1 MNLLSTIS
9 GPSDLK
15 QLPIDSLP
23 ILAQE
28 IRNRIIEVMSVNG
41 GHLASNLGV
50 VELTIALHYVFS
62 SPEDRM
68 IFDVSHQCYPHK
80 LLTGR
85 QHDSFTRIRQSN
97 GASGFCHPGES
108 PHDIFFA
115 GHAAT
120 ALSLALGIAKT
131 RDLKNENYHVLP
143 IIGDATLTCG
153 LALEA
158 LNNMDR
164 DLKQMIVILNDNEMS
179 ISKNVGSIK
188 GILSRLINNPTT
200 SKWAFELEKMIE
212 KIPKCGHSL
221 AQQGNKFSHSV
232 KNLVS
237 SAPFFEQYG
246 LAYIGPTDGHDLKKM
261 IALFDAV
268 KNLKMPVILH
278 LLTKKGYG
286 LEKAEADPITFH
298 GVKPF
303 NPKTCEFYPATTPS
317 PTFPKL
323 FGKWLKVRGKE
334 DEKLVVLTPAT
345 AVGGQ
350 LEPFM
355 EAFPNRSFDV
365 GIAEGHAAAFAGGLA
380 KGDHLHV
387 ILAIYST
394 FLQRALD
401 HLYHDIALQGSSLV
415 IAIDRAG
422 LAPQDGATHHGIF
435 DISFLRT
442 LPEIVICQPRN
453 GNVFIELLEASFS
466 YKKPVAIRYPNQQT
480 QFSENLI
487 RQKRVLGKGEVL
499 AEGKDLLIIALGTLC
514 QVALEVREKL
524 LEEGIIAT
532 VVDPIFVVP
541 LDTELL
547 SELLFTHNKIL
558 TIEEHSLHGGL
569 GDEVNHYLLN
579 HGYNVEV
586 NNVGI
591 PRTILHH
598 DRHEVLLDKCGLSV
612 EKLCHQVLHNFS
624 WPLKTNEVKQ

>member
-1 MNLLSTIS
+1 MNKFLSQIS
-9 GPSDLK
+9 GPQDLK
-15 QLPIDSLP
+15 QLDLDDLP

-50 VELTIALHYVFS
+50 VELTLALHTVFS
-62 SPEDRM
+62 SPIDRF

-85 QHDSFTRIRQSN
+85 QHEGFSRIRKN
-97 GASGFCHPGES
+97 KGLSGFCHPEES
-108 PHDIFFA
+108 PHDLFFA

-131 RDLKNENYHVLP
+131 RDLNQENYHVLP

-158 LNNMDR
+158 LNNIDR
-164 DLKQMIVILNDNEMS
+164 NLKQMIVILNDNEMS
-179 ISKNVGSIK
+179 ISKNVGSIT

-200 SKWAFELEKMIE
+200 SKWAFELEKMIA

-221 AQQGNKFSHSV
+221 AQQGHKISHSV

-237 SAPFFEQYG
+237 PAPFFEQYG
-246 LAYIGPTDGHDLKKM
+246 LAYIGPTDGHDLKKL
-261 IALFDAV
+261 IALFHAV

-278 LLTKKGYG
+278 IVTKKGYG

-303 NPKTCEFYPATTPS
+303 NPQTCEFYPAITPA
-317 PTFPKL
+317 PTFPKI
-323 FGKWLKVRGKE
+323 FGKWLKSKG
-334 DEKLVVLTPAT
+334 EKDKKLIVITPAT
-345 AVGGQ
+345 AVGSQ

-355 EAFPNRSFDV
+355 EAFPDRSFDV
-365 GIAEGHAAAFAGGLA
+365 GIAESHAAVFAGGLA
-380 KGDHLHV
+380 KGADLNIV
-387 ILAIYST
+387 LSIYST

-401 HLYHDIALQGSSLV
+401 HLYHDIVLQKSSLLL
-415 IAIDRAG
+415 AIDRAG

-442 LPEIVICQPRN
+442 LPEIVIAQPRD
-453 GNVFIELLEASFS
+453 GNVFVELLEEAFS
-466 YKKPVAIRYPNQQT
+466 YKKPIALRYPNQTTIFSDT
-480 QFSENLI
+480 QV
-487 RQKRVLGKGEVL
+487 RKKRALGKGEVL
-499 AEGKDLLIIALGTLC
+499 AEGKELLIIALGTLC
-514 QVALEVREKL
+514 SLALELRENLKK
-524 LEEGIIAT
+524 EGIVAT
-532 VVDPIFVVP
+532 VMDPIFVVP
-541 LDTELL
+541 IDTELL

-558 TIEEHSLHGGL
+558 TLEEHSLHGGL
-569 GDEVNHYLLN
+569 GDEINHYLLN

-586 NNVGI
+586 NNVGV
-591 PRTILHH
+591 PRKILHH
-598 DRHEVLLDKCGLSV
+598 DSHENLLDQCGLSI
-612 EKLCHQVLHNFS
+612 EKLSLQVLHHFS
-624 WPLKTNEVKQ
+624 WSHTPKEVR